1 MQLIW
6 LSVYYVAATL
16 HEAVFH
22 SELFDSA
29 LTLSGEL

>member
-1 MQLIW
+1 MW

-16 HEAVFH
+16 HEATFH
-22 SELFDSA
+22 SELCDSA